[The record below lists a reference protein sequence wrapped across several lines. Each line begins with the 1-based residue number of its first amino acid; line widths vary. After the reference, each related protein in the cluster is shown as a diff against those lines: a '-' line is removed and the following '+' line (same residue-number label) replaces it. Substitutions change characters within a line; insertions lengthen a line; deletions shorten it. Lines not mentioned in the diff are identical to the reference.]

1 MDEKDELLAAIE
13 KKRKENAIVT
23 FFRDPLGVIRKKPIR
38 IGYISGAIGAVLML
52 LIYFYD
58 KSHAD
63 WTGIV
68 APYDAYILAG
78 IAALVPPAY
87 YMYKEDTRIKKADSE
102 FPLLLRELAQ
112 AKRAGL
118 TLVDSFRLISE
129 GEYGILTESLRTT
142 AYQLTWGVPF
152 EEALRLF
159 AERHPTKMIK
169 RSIELIIEGYRVGGD
184 VGSILKITA
193 DDVNE
198 VRALEKK
205 RATDMMPYIAICYI
219 TFGVFLLILMVLYNT
234 FIPMMSEASEKIVG
248 GDVGG
253 AVMVKVDSE
262 KMKMIL
268 FHCGMIQGFCSGF
281 MAGKLG
287 TGKVIAGLKHA
298 LLLALGA
305 FALFAVLEF
314 API

>member
-63 WTGIV
+63 WTGLV

-78 IAALVPPAY
+78 IAALIPPAY

-118 TLVDSFRLISE
+118 TLVDSFGLIAE

-184 VGSILKITA
+184 IGSILKITA

-219 TFGVFLLILMVLYNT
+219 TFGVFLLILMVLYGT
-234 FIPMMSEASEKIVG
+234 FIPMMSEASEKV
-248 GDVGG
+248 
-253 AVMVKVDSE
+253 
-262 KMKMIL
+262 
-268 FHCGMIQGFCSGF
+268 
-281 MAGKLG
+281 AGR
-287 TGKVIAGLKHA
+287 A
-298 LLLALGA
+298 
-305 FALFAVLEF
+305 ER
-314 API
+314 

>member
-1 MDEKDELLAAIE
+1 
-13 KKRKENAIVT
+13 
-23 FFRDPLGVIRKKPIR
+23 
-38 IGYISGAIGAVLML
+38 ML

-129 GEYGILTESLRTT
+129 GEYGILTESLRTV

-184 VGSILKITA
+184 IGSILKITA

-205 RATDMMPYIAICYI
+205 RAADMMPYIAICYI

-234 FIPMMSEASEKIVG
+234 FIPMMSEASEKVA
-248 GDVGG
+248 G
-253 AVMVKVDSE
+253 ASGAIMVKVDSE

-314 API
+314 APL

>member
-63 WTGIV
+63 WTGLV

-118 TLVDSFRLISE
+118 TLVDSFGLIAE

-152 EEALRLF
+152 EEAMRLF

-198 VRALEKK
+198 VSALEKK

-234 FIPMMSEASEKIVG
+234 FIPMMSEASEKVAG
-248 GDVGG
+248 AGG